1 MVATLSSQRQRGWRL
16 LLKQA
21 IDRTLALLAMSA
33 LLPLF
38 CIIAVTVLINMGS
51 PVLFRQRRP
60 GKDCVPF
67 NLLKFR
73 TMECT
78 LDRFGKPLPDDR
90 RLTPVGR
97 LLRTTSLD
105 ELPQLWNVLRGDLS
119 VVGPRPLLMQY
130 LERYTPEQMRRHE
143 VMPGITG
150 WAQINGRNALSWPQK
165 FELDVWYA
173 DHWSLGLDLHIM
185 VKTLRQVIRR
195 QGSSQAGHVT
205 MPDFNIDEKSCE
217 VKRI

>member
-21 IDRTLALLAMSA
+21 IDRTLALLAMAA
-33 LLPLF
+33 LLPLL
-38 CIIAVTVLINMGS
+38 CIIAVTVLVSMGP

-67 NLLKFR
+67 TLLKFR
-73 TMECT
+73 TMESS
-78 LDRFGKPLPDDR
+78 LDRFGKPLSDDR
-90 RLTPVGR
+90 RLTPLGR
-97 LLRTTSLD
+97 LLRATSLD

-119 VVGPRPLLMQY
+119 LVGPRPLLMQY

-165 FELDVWYA
+165 FDLDVWYA

-195 QGSSQAGHVT
+195 QGISQAGHVT
-205 MPDFNIDEKSCE
+205 MPEFNLDEKRCE
-217 VKRI
+217 VKHI